1 MIVEAESCD
10 CSGGG
15 VFCGGGGVL
24 QWSDTI
30 FSSFSFPLLWLLI
43 IDQVIGVCTACF
55 LEVCSDGVFFFSL
68 PAVGKVR
75 RSECDK
81 DHRTRQESKVS
92 G

>member
-15 VFCGGGGVL
+15 VFCGGGGGGGGVL

-43 IDQVIGVCTACF
+43 IDQVIGVCTTCF
-55 LEVCSDGVFFFSL
+55 LEVCSDAFFFFFS
-68 PAVGKVR
+68 PSR
-75 RSECDK
+75 RKSAAF
-81 DHRTRQESKVS
+81 
-92 G
+92 

>member
-15 VFCGGGGVL
+15 VFCGGGGGGGGVL

-43 IDQVIGVCTACF
+43 IDQVIGVCTTCF
-55 LEVCSDGVFFFSL
+55 LEVCSDAFFFFS
-68 PAVGKVR
+68 PSR
-75 RSECDK
+75 RKSAAF
-81 DHRTRQESKVS
+81 
-92 G
+92 

>member
-15 VFCGGGGVL
+15 VFCGGGVL

-43 IDQVIGVCTACF
+43 IDQVIGVYTACF
-55 LEVCSDGVFFFSL
+55 LEVCSDAFFFLSQPSEKCGVL
-68 PAVGKVR
+68 NVTKITEHGKKVR
-75 RSECDK
+75 
-81 DHRTRQESKVS
+81 
-92 G
+92 